1 MIGFTKD
8 QISFLDDFNYLYGLD
23 LSALV
28 APERSNMKAITIMTP
43 RLSESD
49 MRALERFCSFRKL
62 RIEPNGYRALAIF
75 VEDSV

>member
-8 QISFLDDFNYLYGLD
+8 QLRFLNDFHYLYGLD

-28 APERSNMKAITIMTP
+28 VPERSSRKAITVMTP

-49 MRALERFCSFRKL
+49 LRALERFCKSRKL
-62 RIEPNGYRALAIF
+62 RVEPNGYKALAIF
-75 VEDSV
+75 VGDLV